1 MTLVQLDG
9 QIALE
14 LAQYLGEPGATT
26 EVERMLASC
35 PRLRRHVES
44 DRAALMER
52 QAFDSALRNGAP
64 WTHADYER
72 ARADMEAGE
81 PAWRTAMALSRT
93 PEAVRA
99 ARQRLR
105 KMALAKRR
113 LRHG

>member
-1 MTLVQLDG
+1 MALVQLDG

-35 PRLRRHVES
+35 PRLRRHVEA

-72 ARADMEAGE
+72 VRADMEAGE
-81 PAWRTAMALSRT
+81 PAWRTALALSRT
-93 PEAVRA
+93 PAAVRA
-99 ARQRLR
+99 ARQTVR
-105 KMALAKRR
+105 KIEIARR
-113 LRHG
+113 RVRG